1 MIFQIP
7 KIQSDEVEVIKKIGV
22 MRQTLK
28 YSIST
33 PGRWFG
39 VLRRATFARNIRHS
53 NSIEGINVT
62 KDDALAAVENDE
74 PMTAE
79 RSIWQ
84 ATIGYR
90 NAMTYVLQL
99 ANDPNFSYS
108 EGLLNSLQ
116 FMMIQHDLPK
126 NPGRYRSSQIFVR
139 DDKKQVNVYEGPD
152 AAIVPKL
159 MNELINSLNA
169 KTEVPAMIRA
179 AMSHLNLVMIHP
191 FSDGNGR
198 MARCL
203 QTLVLAREQIIEPTF
218 CSIEEYL
225 GRFTQEYYDVLG
237 EVGKGAFHPENDCRA
252 WIRFN
257 LVAHYRQA
265 SWLLQRSRITQR
277 IWNEL
282 EILLKKYSIN
292 DRSLPAVAD
301 AAFGYRIRR
310 THYMNSATVS
320 EQVAS
325 KDLRI
330 LVEHG
335 LLIGKGETRGRIYEA
350 SALLK
355 EIHKRNN
362 EPRINLDPFTLAEI
376 AVPVEASD
384 TNISY
389 PFGRR
394 VQPDKTFERS
404 NKPLPE

>member
-1 MIFQIP
+1 MLFQVP
-7 KIQSDEVEVIKKIGV
+7 PTLPDEMEVLQKINA

-28 YSIST
+28 YALST

-39 VLRRATFARNIRHS
+39 ILRRATFARNIRHS

-79 RSIWQ
+79 KQTWE

-99 ANDPNFSYS
+99 ASDPHFCYS
-108 EGLLNSLQ
+108 EGLLRSLH

-126 NPGRYRSSQIFVR
+126 NPGRYRPGQIFVR
-139 DDKKQVNVYEGPD
+139 DEKKQQNVYEGPD
-152 AAIVPKL
+152 AGIVAGL
-159 MNELINSLNA
+159 MNELVMSLNA
-169 KTEVPAMIRA
+169 TTGVPAMIRA
-179 AMSHLNLVMIHP
+179 AVGHLNLVMIHP

-203 QTLVLAREQIIEPTF
+203 QTLILAREQIIEPTF

-225 GRFTQEYYDVLG
+225 GRFTQEYYDVLA
-237 EVGKGAFHPENDCRA
+237 EVGKGAFHPENECRE

-265 SWLLQRSRITQR
+265 SWLLQRSRMTQR
-277 IWNEL
+277 VWGEL
-282 EILLKKYSIN
+282 EHLLKQRGIN
-292 DRSLPAVAD
+292 ERALPTVAD

-310 THYMNSATVS
+310 SHYMNAAEVS

-325 KDLRI
+325 RDLKI
-330 LVEHG
+330 LVDHG
-335 LLIGKGETRGRIYEA
+335 LLIGEGETRGRIYA
-350 SALLK
+350 WSPMLK
-355 EIHKRNN
+355 EIYLRNW
-362 EPRINLDPFTLAEI
+362 EPRTNVDPFKQGAPFT
-376 AVPVEASD
+376 VE
-384 TNISY
+384 TN
-389 PFGRR
+389 
-394 VQPDKTFERS
+394 
-404 NKPLPE
+404 